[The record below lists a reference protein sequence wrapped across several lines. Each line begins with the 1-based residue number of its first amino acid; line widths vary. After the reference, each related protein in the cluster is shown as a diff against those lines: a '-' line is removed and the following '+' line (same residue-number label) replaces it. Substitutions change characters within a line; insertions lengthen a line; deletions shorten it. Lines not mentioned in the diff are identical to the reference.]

1 MKAAKLAPG
10 AADRPRH
17 IQILDEAARMINARG
32 VSSKPLSDLAER
44 LNLSRAALYYYV
56 KDREDLV
63 FQVYRRTCD
72 ILHQA
77 LAGAMS
83 AGPDTM
89 AVVQTFIALALDP
102 DAPDLS
108 VLAEMG
114 LLRPDDREI
123 VQRDFEKVV
132 GRLAGLLAQG
142 QTRGEI
148 RSCDVSIAAR
158 TIVSIVISVPANARW
173 AISAQ
178 GPDIGDRRRQ
188 IALAQD
194 MLTLGWLADRSQVLD
209 PAPVNLDA
217 VALAKVDAFDRE
229 ALAKARRDAILVA
242 ASGLFNRKGVDSTSL
257 DEIALAVGAT
267 KRTLYQLV
275 GDKMALT
282 LECAR
287 RTGQIFRYVFFQVLD
302 GLEGGD
308 PTAEAV
314 VRWQRSLVMAQLRRD
329 VEPVR
334 GSGGMD
340 ALTED
345 TILEVRDIIL
355 KDNQARQDLLFKLQ
369 ASGQM
374 RRFGEL
380 SLVGPPNIW
389 WNSMNWLNREDV
401 DEAQRARIAAEVV
414 EVLSLGLRAL

>member
-63 FQVYRRTCD
+63 FQVYRRTCE
-72 ILHQA
+72 ILDQA

-83 AGPDTM
+83 AGPDAM
-89 AVVQTFIALALDP
+89 AVVQRFIALAMDP
-102 DAPDLS
+102 EAPELS
-108 VLAEMG
+108 VQAEMG

-132 GRLAGLLAQG
+132 GRLADVLAQG
-142 QTRGEI
+142 QARGEI
-148 RSCDVSIAAR
+148 RPCDVSIAAM
-158 TIVSIVISVPANARW
+158 TIVSIVISVPANSRW
-173 AISAQ
+173 AMSAQ
-178 GPDIGDRRRQ
+178 GPDIGDRRLQ

-194 MLTLGWLADRSQVLD
+194 MLTLGWLTDRSLVLD
-209 PAPVNLDA
+209 PAPVDLDA
-217 VALAKVDAFDRE
+217 VALTKVDAFDRE
-229 ALAKARRDAILVA
+229 ALARARREAILVA

-257 DEIALAVGAT
+257 DEIALAIGAT

-275 GDKMALT
+275 GDKTALT
-282 LECAR
+282 LACAR
-287 RTGQIFRYVFFQVLD
+287 RTGQIFRFVLHQVLE

-308 PTAEAV
+308 PTPEAV
-314 VRWQRSLVMAQLRRD
+314 VRWQRGLAMAQLRRD

-340 ALTED
+340 AIPED
-345 TILEVRDIIL
+345 TVHEVRDIIL
-355 KDNQARQDLLFKLQ
+355 EDNQARRDLLSKLQ

-389 WNSMNWLNREDV
+389 WNSMNWLNRQDV
-401 DEAQRARIAAEVV
+401 DEARRALIAAEVV
-414 EVLSLGLRAL
+414 EVLSLGLRAI